1 MAFRCTDLSVVRR
14 PWKIFSFVW
23 YRIPNK
29 EALYEGSLSRDG
41 GRRAETQT
49 HSCFTPG
56 DLRPDDHRAPRLWHL
71 RTAWREDGWC
81 QSADRFC
88 PAHSH
93 HLDDH
98 HVSVVCRAGG
108 CTPSRDRTS
117 KRDLEA
123 SACATCTSRHDFPRE
138 MDHGHRVA
146 LAQLARSFSGR
157 VYSIGNPSI
166 DQTSLEFLP
175 VTLRYDLQR
184 SGPEF
189 LRRGASVLNSDVDQS
204 PVAKLPSRD
213 CGRSHSALPD
223 VHSYSSRRCILWK
236 SLPLVS
242 SGNGDGACQ
251 SLSSDR
257 NRLGSS
263 RGRRCRRSRM
273 LGPVAARVLLI
284 TRIT

>member
-1 MAFRCTDLSVVRR
+1 MMHNLPCETCRGLEKVHVTDQPVTIPFANPNPMGRR
-14 PWKIFSFVW
+14 PP
-23 YRIPNK
+23 RAQ
-29 EALYEGSLSRDG
+29 E
-41 GRRAETQT
+41 RRP
-49 HSCFTPG
+49 CF
-56 DLRPDDHRAPRLWHL
+56 PRLPRL
-71 RTAWREDGWC
+71 KKRR
-81 QSADRFC
+81 
-88 PAHSH
+88 
-93 HLDDH
+93 L
-98 HVSVVCRAGG
+98 VLCRAGG

-189 LRRGASVLNSDVDQS
+189 LRCGASVLNSDVDQS

-251 SLSSDR
+251 SLSSDG

-284 TRIT
+284 TRITYTSLTLRRHFRCSCWNGSAPTG